1 MTVVVVAA
9 VPPGPVAVAVY
20 VAVELGVTLADPLA
34 ANVPTPA
41 MLTEVALLVVQF
53 SVAEMPA
60 TMLLG
65 CALNATVGFCSE
77 VTTLTTVEDS
87 VCLPA
92 LRRWLCKLS

>member
-1 MTVVVVAA
+1 VTVTVVVVAA

-20 VAVELGVTLADPLA
+20 VAVKLGVTLTDPFA

-41 MLTEVALLVVQF
+41 MLTDVALLVLQF
-53 SVAEMPA
+53 SIADVPA
-60 TMLLG
+60 TTLLG

-87 VCLPA
+87 VFPPGPVAVA
-92 LRRWLCKLS
+92 L